1 MLLLLVLALLTKA
14 SLAEPSTDLAEFSAD
29 VVKIEMLIDS
39 NAALAHQQL
48 KRYKNRLA
56 ELSIKQQITYYNL
69 LAEIYILQA
78 QYPIAKTTANLGL
91 SLTKQLASPSLSIAE
106 LLYSRGFAIESLGDF
121 ERAKQDYESGIEIAK
136 SFHNKVLIATGL
148 TNLGAIYYLTDRYEN
163 SLTVLNDAYNIAKQ
177 TRDEELKGSVNS
189 ELGILYSYLDRS
201 KQAMSYY
208 QQAYRHYKNANKT
221 IFSLNALVNIAI
233 NHLDNKEYE
242 QAIHTYKTIIKESH
256 GAGQSE
262 IMYNTYSG
270 LSWANLKKQ
279 RPNLEAS
286 YQYLLIAK
294 QYIDS
299 IERQDINLQY
309 AVDEAYV
316 LFELDRLD
324 ETLVSIAKVEK
335 TLATLAEKAPLGQL
349 KMQTK
354 TSIINLKSKTYFKL
368 GQFRQAYQLQKQRL
382 TLTNIILSN
391 KQTSSVAEVRL
402 ALEAKQADL
411 HKKVLE
417 NKRSLQEIALKE
429 ASAKQEQQRNYLISI
444 AIVALLFAWLLMKLI
459 QGQRRLHNA
468 SSIDILTGI
477 ANRRSLMKRG
487 QQLIKRAYAKQTSF
501 SVLMID
507 VDHFKKVNDKFGHSV
522 GDKVL
527 QRIASLGEQ
536 LMRKTDVYGRFGG
549 EEFVVF
555 LPNTS
560 LAQALVIAERYRQSI
575 NDFTWPADLFSEQKF
590 SINVS
595 VGVACT
601 TELASE
607 NSGDLETIINI
618 ADTCLYQAKSKGR
631 NQVCG

>member
-1 MLLLLVLALLTKA
+1 MLLLLVFILSTDI
-14 SLAEPSTDLAEFSAD
+14 SLAEPSADLAEFSAA

-39 NAALAHQQL
+39 NATLAHQQL
-48 KRYKNRLA
+48 KRYRNRLA
-56 ELSIKQQITYYNL
+56 DLSIKQQIIYYNL

-78 QYPIAKTTANLGL
+78 QYPLAKTTATFGL
-91 SLTKQLASPSLSIAE
+91 SLTKQLASPSLLIAE

-121 ERAKQDYESGIEIAK
+121 KLAKQDYESGIEIAK
-136 SFHNKVLIATGL
+136 SFHDKVLIATGL

-189 ELGILYSYLDRS
+189 ELGILYSYLGRS
-201 KQAMSYY
+201 QQAMSYY
-208 QQAYRHYKNANKT
+208 QQAYQHYKNINKT
-221 IFSLNALVNIAI
+221 IFSLNSLVNIAI

-242 QAIHTYKTIIKESH
+242 QAITTYKIIIKESH
-256 GAGQSE
+256 GVGQSE

-279 RPNLEAS
+279 QPNFEAS

-294 QYIDS
+294 QYIGS
-299 IERQDINLQY
+299 IERRDINLQY

-324 ETLVSIAKVEK
+324 EALVSIAKVEK
-335 TLATLAEKAPLGQL
+335 TLASQAPLGQL

-368 GQFRQAYQLQKQRL
+368 GQFKQAYQLQKQRL
-382 TLTNIILSN
+382 ELTNIILSN
-391 KQTSSVAEVRL
+391 EHTSSVAEVRL

-417 NKRSLQEIALKE
+417 NQHSLQEIALKE
-429 ASAKQEQQRNYLISI
+429 ASAKQQQQRHYLLSI
-444 AIVALLFAWLLMKLI
+444 AIVALLFAWLLMKFL

-468 SSIDILTGI
+468 SSIDVLTGVT
-477 ANRRSLMKRG
+477 NRRSLMKRG
-487 QQLIKRAYAKQTSF
+487 QQLIKRAAVKQTNL

-507 VDHFKKVNDKFGHSV
+507 VDHFKKVNDRFGHNV

-527 QRIASLGEQ
+527 QRIAKLGEK
-536 LMRKTDVYGRFGG
+536 LMRKTDIYGRFGG

-555 LPNTS
+555 LPKTS
-560 LAQALVIAERYRQSI
+560 LAQARVIAERYRESI
-575 NDFTWPADLFSEQKF
+575 NDFTWPSDLFSDKKF
-590 SINVS
+590 SVSIS

-607 NSGDLETIINI
+607 DRGDLETLINI

>member
-1 MLLLLVLALLTKA
+1 MLLLLVFILSTDI
-14 SLAEPSTDLAEFSAD
+14 SLAEPSADLAEFSAA

-48 KRYKNRLA
+48 KRYRNRLA
-56 ELSIKQQITYYNL
+56 DLSIKQQIIYYNL

-78 QYPIAKTTANLGL
+78 QYPLAKTTATFGL
-91 SLTKQLASPSLSIAE
+91 SLTKQLASPSLLIAE

-121 ERAKQDYESGIEIAK
+121 KLAKQDYESGIEIAK
-136 SFHNKVLIATGL
+136 SFHDKVLIATGL

-189 ELGILYSYLDRS
+189 ELGILYSYLGRS
-201 KQAMSYY
+201 QQAMSYY
-208 QQAYRHYKNANKT
+208 QQAYQHYKNINKT
-221 IFSLNALVNIAI
+221 IFSLNSLVNIAI

-242 QAIHTYKTIIKESH
+242 QAITTYKIIIKESH
-256 GAGQSE
+256 GVGQSE

-279 RPNLEAS
+279 QPNFEAS

-294 QYIDS
+294 QYIGS
-299 IERQDINLQY
+299 IERRDINLQY

-324 ETLVSIAKVEK
+324 EALVSIAKVEK
-335 TLATLAEKAPLGQL
+335 TLASQAPLGQL

-368 GQFRQAYQLQKQRL
+368 GQFKQAYQLQKQRL
-382 TLTNIILSN
+382 ELTNIILSN
-391 KQTSSVAEVRL
+391 EHTSSVAEVRL

-417 NKRSLQEIALKE
+417 NQHSLQEIALKE
-429 ASAKQEQQRNYLISI
+429 ASAKQQQQRHYLLSI
-444 AIVALLFAWLLMKLI
+444 AIVALLFAWLLMKFL

-468 SSIDILTGI
+468 SSIDVLTGVT
-477 ANRRSLMKRG
+477 NRRSLMKRG
-487 QQLIKRAYAKQTSF
+487 QQLIKRAAVKQTNL

-507 VDHFKKVNDKFGHSV
+507 VDHFKKVNDRFGHNV

-527 QRIASLGEQ
+527 QRIAKLGEK
-536 LMRKTDVYGRFGG
+536 LMRKTDIYGRFGG

-555 LPNTS
+555 LPKTS
-560 LAQALVIAERYRQSI
+560 LAQARVIAERYRESI
-575 NDFTWPADLFSEQKF
+575 NDFTWPSDLFSDKKF
-590 SINVS
+590 SVSIS

-607 NSGDLETIINI
+607 DRGDLETLINI

>member
-1 MLLLLVLALLTKA
+1 MLLLLVFILSTDI
-14 SLAEPSTDLAEFSAD
+14 SLAEPSADLAEFSAA

-48 KRYKNRLA
+48 KRYRNRLA
-56 ELSIKQQITYYNL
+56 DLSIKQQIIYYNL

-78 QYPIAKTTANLGL
+78 QYPLAKTTATFGL
-91 SLTKQLASPSLSIAE
+91 SLTKQLASPSLLIAE

-121 ERAKQDYESGIEIAK
+121 KLAKQDYESGIEIAK
-136 SFHNKVLIATGL
+136 SFHDKVLIATGL

-189 ELGILYSYLDRS
+189 ELGILYSYLGRS
-201 KQAMSYY
+201 QQAMSYY
-208 QQAYRHYKNANKT
+208 QQAYQHYKNINKT
-221 IFSLNALVNIAI
+221 IFSLNSLVNIAI

-242 QAIHTYKTIIKESH
+242 QAITTYKIIIKESH
-256 GAGQSE
+256 GVGQSE

-279 RPNLEAS
+279 QPNFEAS

-294 QYIDS
+294 QYIGS
-299 IERQDINLQY
+299 IERRDINLQY

-324 ETLVSIAKVEK
+324 EALVSIAKVEK
-335 TLATLAEKAPLGQL
+335 TLASQAPLGQL

-368 GQFRQAYQLQKQRL
+368 GQFKQAYQLQKQRL
-382 TLTNIILSN
+382 ELTNIILSN
-391 KQTSSVAEVRL
+391 EHTSSVAEVRL

-417 NKRSLQEIALKE
+417 NQHSLQEIALKE
-429 ASAKQEQQRNYLISI
+429 ASAKQQQQRHYLLSI
-444 AIVALLFAWLLMKLI
+444 AIVALLFAWLLMKFL

-468 SSIDILTGI
+468 SSIDVLTGVT
-477 ANRRSLMKRG
+477 NRRSLMKRG
-487 QQLIKRAYAKQTSF
+487 QQLIKRAAVKQTNL

-507 VDHFKKVNDKFGHSV
+507 VDHFKKVNDRFGHNV

-527 QRIASLGEQ
+527 QRIAKLGEK
-536 LMRKTDVYGRFGG
+536 LMRKTDIYGRFGG

-555 LPNTS
+555 LPKTS
-560 LAQALVIAERYRQSI
+560 LAQARVIAERYRESI
-575 NDFTWPADLFSEQKF
+575 NDFTWPSDLFSDKKF
-590 SINVS
+590 SVSIS
-595 VGVACT
+595 VGVTCT

-607 NSGDLETIINI
+607 DRGDLETLINI